1 MGFNCVK
8 AIEPLRG
15 DSLLFH
21 NHDRGMLNEMT
32 MSVQYCDEVYC
43 HEVYCDQP
51 AFTCSNSTLKRLE
64 QNVKSVKVL
73 VYLSC

>member
-1 MGFNCVK
+1 MTPIGFNCVK
-8 AIEPLRG
+8 VIEPLQG

-21 NHDRGMLNEMT
+21 NHDWGMLNEMT
-32 MSVQYCDEVYC
+32 MSLRYCD
-43 HEVYCDQP
+43 EVYCDQP
-51 AFTCSNSTLKRLE
+51 AFTCSNSTLKKLE